1 MRPPDVEC
9 LPPKELNIRN
19 ARSCKRLRRVLTKP
33 ALALGKLRGPLFCS
47 YYFVVCN
54 LKKQIQLAP
63 DFRQHERVY
72 HPLCTFGAPSTAD
85 IEESLNDTD
94 RFGGCLLFQDCEA
107 ADALNESHLNV
118 KQIVVIACPPPALL
132 SDNALRS
139 QDLQDKILL
148 HSLVRIVFRDCDE
161 LTELPSNLGRCEALR
176 TLVVHRCSNLGTFGL
191 CHEALHHLVLLSC
204 PQLKDTLRIAT
215 LPTLRLCVARQ
226 CSRLTIEVDSRHDKL
241 LQLVVSQIY
250 RLQPDPEQPDP
261 EQPGPEQPDPKQ
273 PDPEQPDPK
282 QPDPEQPDPEQPD
295 PEQPDPEQPAGGPK
309 LPDPGFMP
317 NTKIQMPS
325 SLVKFSYEHTNSLCP
340 AITQP
345 QQQQQQRLQNLS
357 FFRYTLF
364 RVLPTNIA
372 WNRLERLIIV
382 GCTSIDQ
389 EDFVNRVLGQLTC
402 LKQLRASL
410 AFDQV

>member
-261 EQPGPEQPDPKQ
+261 EQP
-273 PDPEQPDPK
+273 
-282 QPDPEQPDPEQPD
+282 
-295 PEQPDPEQPAGGPK
+295 DPEQPAGGPK

>member
-9 LPPKELNIRN
+9 LPPKKLNIN
-19 ARSCKRLRRVLTKP
+19 NTCSDERLQRVLTTP

-63 DFRQHERVY
+63 DFGQHERVY

-261 EQPGPEQPDPKQ
+261 EQP
-273 PDPEQPDPK
+273 
-282 QPDPEQPDPEQPD
+282 
-295 PEQPDPEQPAGGPK
+295 AGGPK